1 MKIKKT
7 KAATLISLFVC
18 GSSLAQVEVIKEKTL
33 SKDVH
38 KDVPINQTE
47 DMEAMKVWGTKVQAS
62 SINISEEDIT
72 IRQADHLS
80 DLLRSIP
87 GVDVGGAHSLN
98 QRINI
103 RGLDDKDLAITI
115 DGAVQNTYMYHHAGN
130 LQIHAD
136 ILKAVEV
143 EVGTNSVINGGLG
156 GAVRF
161 ETKEAKD
168 LLDYGQQFGGRVQAS
183 FADNDST
190 GGSASLFGQLSDHV
204 DILGYYNYVDRNN
217 YTVGGGRIL
226 GTDGVVINET
236 GEVKGLAGETN
247 DALIKLGWDIS
258 ANQRLEFGIENYQD
272 EGDYSYR
279 PDMGLATDTA
289 IADSLGLPLVYPTQ
303 FTRDTYTLNHDL
315 FWGQN
320 SNLRTSVYYNN
331 SELNRDES
339 GIAAVFDDSPSLVEG
354 FAKNK
359 GFNVLGNTSLN
370 FNTLNALTYGIE
382 LIDYQTQYKEDGQNI
397 SGEEATN
404 LAVYIQDRISWDN
417 GLSLTPGMRY
427 DSYDVDSKVVN
438 QTFDDITFA
447 LALEY
452 QFNPNFTASL
462 SSTELF
468 KGPELSEVF
477 VGAGI
482 SDTENQDIE
491 AETGINHQLSFTYQA
506 PHGIDLGAT
515 FFRTDIDNY
524 IYEYVD
530 DNIGDLQIN
539 GYELFLRHKTGHLNT
554 LLSYAAQESELNA
567 YSSYSQFDGARL
579 DRSIG
584 DNINLSFDYA
594 LPSKNLNFHWN
605 TMFVDKLDAQID
617 LDELN
622 NPKKSYV
629 VHNLSMKWLPQ
640 QNFKGMELT
649 LGIDNVFDKHYASH
663 ASRTGDSFHP
673 RFGSLHLTDYEPGR
687 NIKATIAYKF

>member
-1 MKIKKT
+1 MKFKKT
-7 KAATLISLFVC
+7 KIATLISILLC
-18 GSSLAQVEVIKEKTL
+18 GSSIAQTDVNEDGVKSKNELKDIKV
-33 SKDVH
+33 D
-38 KDVPINQTE
+38 QTE
-47 DMEAMKVWGTKVQAS
+47 AIPAVKVWGTKVQAS
-62 SINISEEDIT
+62 SININEEDIT

-136 ILKAVEV
+136 ILKAVEI

-168 LLDYGQQFGGRVQAS
+168 LLEYGQQFGGRIQGS
-183 FADNDST
+183 LADNDSS
-190 GGSASLFGQLSDHV
+190 GASVSLFGQLSDTV

-217 YTVGGGRIL
+217 YTVGGGKIL
-226 GTDGVVINET
+226 GTDGFVINDT

-247 DALIKLGWDIS
+247 DALVKLGWDINP
-258 ANQRLEFGIENYQD
+258 NQRIEFGIENYQD

-289 IADSLGLPLVYPTQ
+289 IAESLGLPLVYPTK
-303 FTRDTYTLNHDL
+303 FTRDTYTINHELN
-315 FWGQN
+315 WGDN
-320 SNLRTSVYYNN
+320 STLKTSVYYNN
-331 SELNRDES
+331 SDLKRDES
-339 GIAAVFDDSPSLVEG
+339 GIAAVFEGSPSLIEG
-354 FAKNK
+354 NAKNK
-359 GFNVLGNTSLN
+359 GFNILGNTSLN
-370 FNTLNALTYGIE
+370 LSTLNDLTYGLE
-382 LIDYQTQYKEDGQNI
+382 LIDYQTLYKEDGQNI

-404 LAVYIQDRISWDN
+404 IAVYIQDRISWDN
-417 GLSLTPGMRY
+417 GLSIIPGIRY
-427 DSYDVDSKVVN
+427 DKYDVDSTIVDN
-438 QTFDDITFA
+438 SFDDITFA

-452 QFNPNFTASL
+452 QFNKNFMVKF

-468 KGPELSEVF
+468 KGPELAEVF

-482 SDTENQDIE
+482 SDTPNQDIK
-491 AETGINHQLSFTYQA
+491 AESGINHQLSFTYQA
-506 PHGIDLGAT
+506 PYGLDFGAT
-515 FFRTDIDNY
+515 FFRTNIDNY
-524 IYEYVD
+524 IYEYAD
-530 DNIGDLQIN
+530 DNIGDLEIN
-539 GYELFLRHKTGHLNT
+539 GYELFVNHKNGNLNT
-554 LLSYAAQESELNA
+554 LITYASQDSELNA
-567 YSSYSQFDGARL
+567 FSNHLEFQGARL

-584 DNINLSFDYA
+584 DNINLSFDYKV
-594 LPSKNLNFHWN
+594 PSKNLNFHWN
-605 TMFVDKLDAQID
+605 TMFVDKLEAQPD

-629 VHNLSMKWLPQ
+629 VHNVSMKWLPEKRF
-640 QNFKGMELT
+640 NGTEITF
-649 LGIDNVFDKHYASH
+649 GIDNVFDKHYASH

>member
-1 MKIKKT
+1 MKIEKT
-7 KAATLISLFVC
+7 KLATLIGLLLS
-18 GSSLAQVEVIKEKTL
+18 GSTLAQTNENQNNEQDKEVREDLTVEQSE
-33 SKDVH
+33 
-38 KDVPINQTE
+38 N
-47 DMEAMKVWGTKVQAS
+47 METMKVWGTKVQAT
-62 SINISEEDIT
+62 SININEEDIT

-168 LLDYGQQFGGRVQAS
+168 LLDYGQQYGGRVQGS

-190 GGSASLFGQLSDHV
+190 GASVSLFGQLSDKI
-204 DILGYYNYVDRNN
+204 DFLGYYNYVDRDN
-217 YTVGGGRIL
+217 YTVGGSKIL
-226 GTDGVVINET
+226 GADGEVINNT
-236 GEVKGLAGETN
+236 GKVKGLAGETN
-247 DALIKLGWDIS
+247 DALVKLGWDLS
-258 ANQRLEFGIENYQD
+258 VNQRLEFGVENYQD
-272 EGDYSYR
+272 EGNYSYR

-289 IADSLGLPLVYPTQ
+289 IAESLGLPLVYPTK

-315 FWGQN
+315 NWGQN
-320 SNLRTSVYYNN
+320 STLKTSIYYNN
-331 SELNRDES
+331 SELRRDES

-354 FAKNK
+354 YAKNK
-359 GFNVLGNTSLN
+359 GFNLLGNSALN
-370 FNTLNALTYGIE
+370 FSVLNDLTYGIE
-382 LIDYQTQYKEDGQNI
+382 LIDYQTQYREDGISI
-397 SGEEATN
+397 SGEEASN
-404 LAVYIQDRISWDN
+404 WALYIEDRISWDN
-417 GLSLTPGMRY
+417 GFSVIPGIRY
-427 DSYDVDSKVVN
+427 DSYDVNSNIVDN
-438 QTFDDITFA
+438 TFDDITLA

-452 QFNPNFTASL
+452 QFTNNFMASL

-468 KGPELSEVF
+468 KGPELAEVF

-482 SDTENQDIE
+482 NDTENQDIK
-491 AETGINHQLSFTYQA
+491 AETGVNHQLSFTYHA
-506 PHGIDLGAT
+506 PLGLDFGAT
-515 FFRTDIDNY
+515 FFKTEINDY
-524 IYEYVD
+524 IYEYAD
-530 DNIGDLQIN
+530 DNIGDLEID
-539 GYELFLRHKTGHLNT
+539 GYELFVHHSKGNLNT
-554 LLSYAAQESELNA
+554 LLSYASQDSELNA
-567 YSSYSQFDGARL
+567 FATYSAYDGARL

-584 DNINLSFDYA
+584 DSINLSFDYEIPA
-594 LPSKNLNFHWN
+594 KNIDFHWN
-605 TMFVDKLDAQID
+605 TMFVDKLAAQPD

-629 VHNLSMKWLPQ
+629 VHNISMKWMPAQKL
-640 QNFKGMELT
+640 KGLELT
-649 LGIDNVFDKHYASH
+649 FGIDNVFDKHYASH

-673 RFGSLHLTDYEPGR
+673 RFGALHLTDYEPGR
-687 NIKATIAYKF
+687 NVKATIAYKF